1 MIAYLKNIELLN
13 PFWLIGLAI
22 LPLLFAYHI
31 LRSRKKLS
39 RFGFPSIDAF
49 GSGWDI
55 LSLLVSMMP
64 ILKLLALGL
73 LIFAMARPR
82 ALLREEKI
90 KAEGIDII
98 MVMDLSSSMLSRDFE
113 PNRISVAKKVAG
125 DFVAE
130 RKYDRFG
137 LTVFAGESYT
147 QSPLTTDHA
156 LIRQF
161 LHGLDCGQLEDG
173 TAIGMGLAS
182 AINRLKDSEAKSRT
196 IILLTDGVNN
206 AGYVKP
212 MQAAEIAKEFD
223 IKVYTIGIGSLGRA
237 MSPVSRRADGS
248 FVYGLA
254 KVEID
259 ENLLRKIS
267 RLTGGKYY
275 RAKDEEALKQV
286 YSEIDALEKTE
297 IEVTTIKRYSEDYP
311 KFVFA
316 GLGLWL
322 LVFLLQS
329 TILKVYP

>member
-1 MIAYLKNIELLN
+1 MINYWQNIEFVNPLWLSALL
-13 PFWLIGLAI
+13 L
-22 LPLLFAYHI
+22 LPLLVLYQWFIA
-31 LRSRKKLS
+31 RK
-39 RFGFPSIDAF
+39 RTNRMGFPSLDPF
-49 GSGWDI
+49 GGSLDL
-55 LSLLVSMMP
+55 LSIVAKALP
-64 ILKLLALGL
+64 YLKLIALGM
-73 LIFAMARPR
+73 LIIAMARPR
-82 ALLREEKI
+82 SLLKEEKI
-90 KAEGIDII
+90 KAEGIDIM

-113 PNRISVAKKVAG
+113 PNRISVAKTVAS
-125 DFVAE
+125 DFVAD

-147 QSPLTTDHA
+147 QSPLTTDHG

-161 LHGLDCGQLEDG
+161 LSGLDCGQLEDG

-182 AINRLKDSEAKSRT
+182 AVNRLKDSEAKSRT

-212 MQAAEIAKEFD
+212 LQAANIAKEFE

-259 ENLLRKIS
+259 EALLRRIS
-267 RLTGGKYY
+267 RMTGGKYY
-275 RAKDEEALKQV
+275 RATDEQGLKEV
-286 YSEIDALEKTE
+286 YEEIDALEKTE
-297 IEVTTIKRYSEDYP
+297 IEVTTIKRYSEEYP
-311 KFVFA
+311 KFVML

-322 LVFLLQS
+322 LIFLLQH
-329 TILKVYP
+329 TILKVFP